1 MSKRKSGLGDQA
13 GSLFQPTGDQ
23 SQQASKPLKQRD
35 SVTINQPK
43 SRIGKYAADP
53 DKIKVTFYL
62 GDDTADS
69 LDLEWP
75 KLKQQAGS
83 KKRLVTK
90 SLIVE
95 AALHIV
101 LDDWQANG
109 DESALAQILAQLDS
123 DTI

>member
-1 MSKRKSGLGDQA
+1 VSKKKSGLGSDA
-13 GSLFQPTGDQ
+13 GSLFQPTG
-23 SQQASKPLKQRD
+23 QQADKPSKQRD
-35 SVTINQPK
+35 SVTAKQPK

-53 DKIKVTFYL
+53 DKVKVTFYL
-62 GDDTADS
+62 GDETADS

-83 KKRLVTK
+83 RKRLVTK

-101 LDDWQANG
+101 LDDWKANG
-109 DESALAQILAQLDS
+109 DESALAKILAQLDS
-123 DTI
+123 ETL